1 MPIHEDDRYLTAMNV
16 PGLGTW
22 LYAAAPM
29 GIKSTPSNWMAF
41 LSKKLRRHGV
51 LFEPGMYDPKNVLDV
66 KETRM
71 NDGKERPHSYLQV
84 YIDD

>member
-1 MPIHEDDRYLTAMNV
+1 M
-16 PGLGTW
+16 GTW

-51 LFEPGMYDPKNVLDV
+51 LFELGMYDPKNVLDV
-66 KETRM
+66 DETKM
-71 NDGKERPHSYLQV
+71 NDGKARPHSYLQV
-84 YIDD
+84 CTNTNGVNRVSARRRRRH